1 MRIAGIIAEYNPL
14 HNGHLRLF
22 QKVREEL
29 SEQTPIVV
37 IMSGAFVQRGI
48 PSLTDRESR
57 VCALLPRMVRITP
70 RLPP

>member
-37 IMSGAFVQRGI
+37 IMSGAFVRGVY
-48 PSLTDRESR
+48 SGGCRARLDAREGQQTR
-57 VCALLPRMVRITP
+57 
-70 RLPP
+70 